1 MFVVGTA
8 LVNGSTSAVLLE
20 SRHPTISDCSISVHS
35 WYSSRQHQA
44 GAGSLKL
51 VDGERRFFPLRV
63 SYPRHSRHGAAG
75 DDKTAITEAVTAST
89 AFQAPQKI

>member
-1 MFVVGTA
+1 
-8 LVNGSTSAVLLE
+8 LV
-20 SRHPTISDCSISVHS
+20 HFQD
-35 WYSSRQHQA
+35 SSRQQQA

-63 SYPRHSRHGAAG
+63 SYPQHSRHKTAG
-75 DDKTAITEAVTAST
+75 DDKTAITEAATAPT

>member
-1 MFVVGTA
+1 
-8 LVNGSTSAVLLE
+8 
-20 SRHPTISDCSISVHS
+20 
-35 WYSSRQHQA
+35 
-44 GAGSLKL
+44 LKL